1 MVKESGKISAI
12 LFFIPLV
19 ILLLTAGCRPK
30 TEAVTETTAVR
41 VDSLQGVLTTLNDS
55 VDLTWQE
62 MMASDAQ
69 KLRHIDTLLQRIR
82 STGQHDKLLYER
94 LTRLRASLATR
105 QYSRPEDLS
114 SRQIDAYDAATDSL
128 ISGVGQL
135 YDHLPRPERCENCAS
150 LKDRIHETDEA
161 VLPYRL
167 RYDRHA
173 EAYNSFLNQ
182 NQTALRDNDSRTD
195 SLNPKPLFRL
205 AQ

>member
-1 MVKESGKISAI
+1 MVKESGKISAFP
-12 LFFIPLV
+12 FFIPLLV
-19 ILLLTAGCRPK
+19 LLLVAGCRPK
-30 TEAVTETTAVR
+30 SEEVR
-41 VDSLQGVLTTLNDS
+41 ENEPGVDSLQSVLTTLSDS
-55 VDLTWQE
+55 VNLTWQE

-94 LTRLRASLATR
+94 LAQLRASIDSR

-114 SRQIDAYDAATDSL
+114 SRRIDAYDAATDSL
-128 ISGVGQL
+128 ISGVTQL
-135 YDHLPRPERCENCAS
+135 HDRLPSPERCENCAS

-173 EAYNSFLNQ
+173 EAYNSFLTHNQ
-182 NQTALRDNDSRTD
+182 AVLQNKGSLKD

-205 AQ
+205 VQ